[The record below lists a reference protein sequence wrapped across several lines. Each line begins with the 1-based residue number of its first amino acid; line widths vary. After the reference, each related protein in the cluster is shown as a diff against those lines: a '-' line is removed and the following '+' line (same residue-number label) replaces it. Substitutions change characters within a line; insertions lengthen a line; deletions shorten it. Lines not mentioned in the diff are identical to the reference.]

1 MSLVVFSCAQNKNRA
16 EASKFCMNAI
26 FKKDSVLGELR
37 NHEPETSSLSEAIN
51 NYVKNLDSLD
61 FQQCPKT
68 FEKAFQEHAQA
79 WSDMTSVTD
88 NYPDLRGELHDL
100 FDKLEKSEDAVAFKK
115 HLENIWATWRDI
127 EAVKED

>member
-1 MSLVVFSCAQNKNRA
+1 MACNQTTMSEATCMETIMEQDSILGEIRNHASEQMSLS
-16 EASKFCMNAI
+16 ASI
-26 FKKDSVLGELR
+26 S
-37 NHEPETSSLSEAIN
+37 
-51 NYVKNLDSLD
+51 NYVTSINQLD
-61 FQQCPKT
+61 FQKCPEAFKS
-68 FEKAFQEHAQA
+68 AFQEHAQA